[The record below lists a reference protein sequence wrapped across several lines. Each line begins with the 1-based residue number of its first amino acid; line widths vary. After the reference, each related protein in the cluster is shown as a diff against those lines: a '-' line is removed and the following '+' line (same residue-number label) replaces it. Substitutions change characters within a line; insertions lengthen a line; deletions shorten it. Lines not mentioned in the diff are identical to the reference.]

1 MEMTTTLNRSTC
13 MGWLGILQPRVVL
26 SRIMQS
32 YSSSAGI
39 EHYGRSIYSYCSKI
53 KSTF

>member
-1 MEMTTTLNRSTC
+1 MEMNTTLNHSTC
-13 MGWLGILQPRVVL
+13 VGWLGFLQPRVIL

-32 YSSSAGI
+32 YSSSAVI

-53 KSTF
+53 KGTF